1 MRVLFKK
8 LFRTIRNT
16 RGQFLAVTAVVAVGI
31 AVYISMATSYY
42 NLNRSRDEFYREN
55 NFADYYFHVVRAPEQ
70 VAGQIGSLPGVAAVS
85 GRIQKD
91 VPLVKEGNQRATAR
105 ITSYPVPMGGINR
118 IQLLS
123 GRMFEMHPR
132 GGGVEVLVDK
142 RYFTANRLS
151 FNDVIDIVADGGKV
165 PLTVVGTG
173 TGPEFTFAMK
183 DAATLMPDPGTFGLI
198 MMPLNQAQQ
207 VLNLPGQIN
216 QVVIKLSPGA
226 DGEKVAAQ
234 VKALLEPYGNLS
246 SYPLKKQL
254 SHAILQGELDGLRA
268 VSNIMPVIF
277 LGIAAAIQMVMLGRM
292 IGGQRLQIGIMKAL
306 GYSSAHIMAY
316 YTAYSLSSSLM
327 GALLGALSG
336 IGLASAISGLY
347 ADIFN
352 LPRAIGGVNT
362 AAVMYGFVLSLSVG
376 TVAGM
381 AASRTVISVNP
392 AEAMRPKPPGSAGNI
407 LLERF
412 PRIWGL
418 LDSTWRMGLR
428 AAIRNRGRFA
438 LVLVGVAFSVGM
450 LVMSLFTNDSIH
462 YIIRKQYFLDQSYDY
477 LVRFSSPVKEGDLL
491 VISRIEGVVKAE
503 PVFEIPV
510 KIHFQGKS
518 QEDSLQGIPRDST
531 LKRLEDE
538 NKAPLPIPEE
548 GLLIAEKTAKKLGV
562 KRGDRVEIETLLG
575 AGPSRRAV
583 LTVAGINR
591 QLVGGGTYLSLEQ
604 ANLIMQERRLVSGV
618 MLKIE
623 PGRSGALEEKLN
635 DMNNVSSIL
644 SRQKE
649 LDNFNKNIEAM
660 VYSIAIM
667 VAFAM
672 VMGFAII
679 YNSSV
684 VSFADRKRELASL
697 RVLGFTN
704 REVSG
709 LLLKENILQ
718 SLLGVAVGL
727 PFGRLISQGYVNA
740 VSTDLFTMP
749 VVIYPMTYF
758 WSALG
763 GVLFIIV
770 AHLLAVRGVKRLDL
784 VDVLK
789 NRD

>member
-1 MRVLFKK
+1 MSVLLRK
-8 LFRTIRNT
+8 LFRTIWNT
-16 RGQFLAVTAVVAVGI
+16 RGQFLAVSAVVAVGI
-31 AVYISMATSYY
+31 TVYISMTTSYY
-42 NLNRSRDEFYREN
+42 NLNRSKDEFYREN

-70 VAGQIGSLPGVAAVS
+70 VTRQIESLPGVAAVN

-105 ITSYPVPMGGINR
+105 ITSYPVPMEGVNR
-118 IQLLS
+118 VQLLS
-123 GRMFEMHPR
+123 GRLFEKYPQ
-132 GGGVEVLVDK
+132 GGGAEVLVDS

-151 FNDVIDIVADGGKV
+151 FNDIISIVAEGRKV

-183 DAATLMPDPGTFGLI
+183 DAATLMPDPETFGLV

-207 VLNLPGQIN
+207 ALNLPGQIN
-216 QVVIKLSPGA
+216 QVIIKLSPGA
-226 DGEKVAAQ
+226 DEEKVAEQ

-254 SHAILQGELDGLRA
+254 SHAILQGELDGLKA
-268 VSNIMPVIF
+268 ISGFMPVIF

-292 IGGQRLQIGIMKAL
+292 IRSQRLQIGIMKAL
-306 GYSSAHIMAY
+306 GYNNRQIMTY
-316 YTAYSLSSSLM
+316 YTAYSMSSSLL
-327 GALLGALSG
+327 GALLGTFMG
-336 IGLASAISGLY
+336 IGLASVISGAY
-347 ADIFN
+347 ADVFN

-362 AAVMYGFVLSLSVG
+362 TAVINGFILSLSVG
-376 TVAGM
+376 AAAGLL
-381 AASRTVISVNP
+381 ASRRVVSVNP
-392 AEAMRPKPPGSAGNI
+392 AESMRPEPPKNAGSI
-407 LLERF
+407 FLERI
-412 PRIWGL
+412 PRVWML
-418 LDSTWRMGLR
+418 LDSTWKMSLR
-428 AAIRNRGRFA
+428 TALRNRGRFT
-438 LVLVGVAFSVGM
+438 LVLVGVTFSVGL
-450 LVMSLFTNDSIH
+450 LVMSLFANDSID
-462 YIIRKQYFLDQSYDY
+462 YMIKKQYYLDQRYDY
-477 LVRFSSPVKEGDLL
+477 LVRFTSPVKENDLL
-491 VISRIEGVVKAE
+491 GISRIEGVIKSE

-531 LKRLEDE
+531 LKRLEDQ
-538 NKAPLPIPEE
+538 NGRPLHIPEE
-548 GLLIAEKTAKKLGV
+548 GLLISEKTAQKLGV
-562 KRGDRVEIETLLG
+562 REGDQLEIETLLG
-575 AGPSRRAV
+575 TGPSRRATI
-583 LTVAGINR
+583 TVVEINR
-591 QLVGGGTYLSLEQ
+591 QLVGGGSYFSLEQ
-604 ANLIMQERRLVSGV
+604 ANLVMQERRLVSGV
-618 MLKIE
+618 MLKVD

-649 LDNFNKNIEAM
+649 LDNFNKNLEAM

-667 VAFAM
+667 VTFAV
-672 VMGFAII
+672 VMGFAIV

-684 VSFADRKRELASL
+684 ISFAERKRELASL
-697 RVLGFTN
+697 RVLGFTS

-709 LLLKENILQ
+709 LMLKENLLQ
-718 SLLGVAVGL
+718 SLLGVAIGL
-727 PFGRLISQGYVNA
+727 PFGRVISQAYINA

-763 GVLFIIV
+763 GVFFIMV
-770 AHLLAVRGVKRLDL
+770 AHLLAVRGVKKLDL